1 MRHGLEEDSASKR
14 LQTPEREKK
23 RNTLQKD
30 SSGVG
35 VIVVV

>member
-23 RNTLQKD
+23 ETRYRE
-30 SSGVG
+30 
-35 VIVVV
+35 IVVVWG